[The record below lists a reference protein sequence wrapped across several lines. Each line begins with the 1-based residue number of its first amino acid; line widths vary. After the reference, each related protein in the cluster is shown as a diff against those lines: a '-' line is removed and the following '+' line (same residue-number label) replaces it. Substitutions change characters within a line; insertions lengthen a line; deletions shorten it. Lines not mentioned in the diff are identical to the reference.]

1 MEDIFGYLASILIGF
16 TLGLIG
22 GGGSILTLPVLTYLF
37 YLDAVTATSYSLF
50 VVGATALIGAVQYFR
65 RGQVDVRTGVIFAIP
80 ALISVYLTRRYLMPA
95 IPESLF
101 TIGGHEL
108 TRDMAILI
116 WFAII
121 MLFAGISMIRK
132 RKTPAGGAAD
142 VTENKADTS
151 LPIHWIALEGL
162 LVGVLTGVVGAGG
175 GFLIIPALVL
185 LAKLPMKT
193 AVGTSLMII
202 AAKSLIGFGGDV
214 MAGLPIDMGF
224 LLLVTGLAILGL
236 FVGIVASHYIAGQ
249 RLKTGFGWFVLVMA
263 AYIMLREVLL

>member
-65 RGQVDVRTGVIFAIP
+65 RGQVDIRTGVIFAIP

-95 IPESLF
+95 IPESLL
-101 TIGGHEL
+101 TIGGYEL

-116 WFAII
+116 WFAVI

-132 RKTPAGGAAD
+132 RRTPSGGAA
-142 VTENKADTS
+142 EAQEGAS
-151 LPIHWIALEGL
+151 LPLHWIALEGL

-202 AAKSLIGFGGDV
+202 SAKSLIGFGGDV

-224 LLLVTGLAILGL
+224 LLLITGLAILGL
-236 FVGIVASHYIAGQ
+236 FAGIVASHYIAGQ

-263 AYIMLREVLL
+263 AYILLREVLL